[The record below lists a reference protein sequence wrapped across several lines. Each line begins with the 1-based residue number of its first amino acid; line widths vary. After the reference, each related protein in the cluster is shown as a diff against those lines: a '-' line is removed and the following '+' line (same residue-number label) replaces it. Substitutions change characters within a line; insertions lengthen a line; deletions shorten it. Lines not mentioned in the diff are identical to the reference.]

1 MTVNCDNNGR
11 FSVNLNANN
20 DAGTTPA
27 NTYYA
32 VHVYY
37 FGAWLET
44 RNVQILAAQAPTV
57 DLSTLSEFQPSTS
70 NRPVVTGSKGSNA
83 ALTSLMS
90 ALVSL
95 GLVTDNT
102 T

>member
-1 MTVNCDNNGR
+1 MTTMPGFIIGPRQRWVQQDGTPTPQ
-11 FSVNLNANN
+11 FYKFV
-20 DAGTTPA
+20 AGLP
-27 NTYYA
+27 
-32 VHVYY
+32 
-37 FGAWLET
+37 GASPPL
-44 RNVQILAAQAPTV
+44 
-57 DLSTLSEFQPSTS
+57 
-70 NRPVVTGSKGSNA
+70 PVVTGSKGGNA